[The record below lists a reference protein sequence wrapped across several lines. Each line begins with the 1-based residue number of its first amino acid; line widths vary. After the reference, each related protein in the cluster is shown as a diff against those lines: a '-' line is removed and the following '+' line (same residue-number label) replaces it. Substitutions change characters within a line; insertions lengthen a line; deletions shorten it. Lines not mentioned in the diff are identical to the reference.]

1 MIIKIITTKFNWN
14 QSLTVICNI
23 NIYFTASFVENL
35 FFWIS
40 FAMEITTKLNQK
52 NLILCE
58 YVTCAGFSSNLFLS
72 IGTLVDGLSVIII
85 DKRFILFQLIS
96 INYILLINV
105 YCTFYLCFS
114 LCKQHNAISLQETSL
129 LVQQNSKA
137 PIEVHKQKINNNH
150 VIKFITHTP
159 LFYCSLM
166 ISLTNEVPSGT
177 LNIDPVQEKSG
188 WNKSNKMNTRITL
201 ESLYSVRVTKQL
213 LQ

>member
-1 MIIKIITTKFNWN
+1 M
-14 QSLTVICNI
+14 
-23 NIYFTASFVENL
+23 

-52 NLILCE
+52 NLILRE

-137 PIEVHKQKINNNH
+137 LIEVHKQKINNNH
-150 VIKFITHTP
+150 FIKFITHTP
-159 LFYCSLM
+159 FLLFFND
-166 ISLTNEVPSGT
+166 ISRKWSAFRHVEYRSSPG
-177 LNIDPVQEKSG
+177 KK
-188 WNKSNKMNTRITL
+188 WL
-201 ESLYSVRVTKQL
+201 E
-213 LQ
+213 